1 MIYLCTRKTETECSA
16 VGSALRSG
24 RRGRAFESPHSD
36 RERQAVKIAC
46 RFLPSQTAVKAQLIW
61 LSLKTWL
68 LYWSESYKHLHCSG
82 KFHPKKGFLQ
92 CFQDKG
98 GSHAHIRA
106 DPGSGN
112 HWFSPCIVYEES
124 ALYTITFCKHT
135 DAHRSRFNLLLLKK
149 KRTQNWAVY
158 RQIRI
163 NPSHSWRF
171 HWKTCQ
177 AIYVY
182 EHEDKWRDHE

>member
-1 MIYLCTRKTETECSA
+1 MLIPQEL
-16 VGSALRSG
+16 
-24 RRGRAFESPHSD
+24 
-36 RERQAVKIAC
+36 
-46 RFLPSQTAVKAQLIW
+46 QL
-61 LSLKTWL
+61 SRLKTWL

-149 KRTQNWAVY
+149 KRTQNSAVY
-158 RQIRI
+158 RQTRI
-163 NPSHSWRF
+163 NPSHNWRF

-182 EHEDKWRDHE
+182 EHGDKWRPRIGYLGLYDTHQNHRYDIRVGLIFF